1 MKAKEKGITLLALVV
16 TIIIMLILAGV
27 TLNAALGD
35 RGVIK
40 EAQETVNEYGKEQEE
55 ENEDLE
61 KLRNAIA
68 TNKRKRENR
77 TVNGET
83 TNITNGTNNDD
94 VTPTAKTNIIIK
106 DKAFS
111 QIPDDELSNYYGEK
125 VIGFNPIES
134 VKTNL
139 ENLGIE
145 WQLFYEDSK
154 NIYLITSDYVPVST
168 LPSELNKES
177 GVATQKYKAGFAST
191 TDGTKYT
198 GPIIQLQPWNNGSAS
213 STITGN
219 ELTSKYL
226 KWVEA
231 NPICTNANMQGVAYM
246 MDTSKWSNFA
256 GNEITGAKAM
266 GGPTLEMF
274 IKSYNAKHDTKIS
287 IYEDEEGNSTINT
300 TNSNQFG
307 YKVKWESNT
316 TWEYSIS
323 NLDASSDNMWVKI
336 GTTKANALWLASPS
350 AFTGYSTL
358 SCVNSSGGIGYCNA
372 YAGLLRL

>member
-198 GPIIQLQPWNNGSAS
+198 GPIIQL
-213 STITGN
+213 
-219 ELTSKYL
+219 
-226 KWVEA
+226 
-231 NPICTNANMQGVAYM
+231 
-246 MDTSKWSNFA
+246 
-256 GNEITGAKAM
+256 
-266 GGPTLEMF
+266 
-274 IKSYNAKHDTKIS
+274 
-287 IYEDEEGNSTINT
+287 
-300 TNSNQFG
+300 
-307 YKVKWESNT
+307 
-316 TWEYSIS
+316 
-323 NLDASSDNMWVKI
+323 
-336 GTTKANALWLASPS
+336 
-350 AFTGYSTL
+350 
-358 SCVNSSGGIGYCNA
+358 
-372 YAGLLRL
+372 